1 MPPETRDTARLWD
14 MLDNAKAVASIVAG
28 RSLVEFE
35 RDRTLRLATE
45 RALEIV
51 GEAARHVSRT
61 FQDAHPEIPW
71 ARIIGFRNLLA
82 HEYGEILTARVWEI
96 ATRSVPELVAL
107 LEPHVP
113 PPSNEV

>member
-61 FQDAHPEIPW
+61 FQDSHPEIPW

-96 ATRSVPELVAL
+96 ATRSVPELVAR

-113 PPSNEV
+113 RPSNEV